1 VRLRTLAPVSPKE
14 FTGETAHADL
24 RKHVKNLMTENLKE
38 MRSKG

>member
-1 VRLRTLAPVSPKE
+1 LAPVSPKE